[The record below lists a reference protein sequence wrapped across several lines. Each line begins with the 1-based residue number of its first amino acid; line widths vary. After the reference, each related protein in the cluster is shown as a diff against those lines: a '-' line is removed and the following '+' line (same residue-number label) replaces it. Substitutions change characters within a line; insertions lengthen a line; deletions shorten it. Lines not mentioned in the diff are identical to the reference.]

1 MKKAAAFLCMIVMA
15 VCLSV
20 GISAAEDAK
29 AVYQAAREKTYSLV
43 SVDFTQTE
51 ITKSVSE
58 TTSPG
63 YSNVTTQEDTETTV
77 LQINA
82 SDPANPQMKFKQ
94 SLATW
99 GDEPLTEIY
108 VKDSC
113 LYIGLFGTG
122 MKESMSAEELAEVN
136 FAILTETDGPI
147 STNSEDLSEYGTN
160 FALSEN
166 SDGTRTVTFQI
177 DIDAILQEYEV
188 DLSFFTEA
196 GGSLTFPENSYTAVI
211 SADGYLL
218 SESCYLTVDI
228 SYSYGED
235 YRSHYNSNLQ
245 ISIVYK
251 NPGQPVSIE
260 FPDDLD
266 EYIDLDAYE
275 PDYSYDPYDDYLFL
289 DDGPVTTDVYGL

>member
-82 SDPANPQMKFKQ
+82 SDPANPQMKIEK

-99 GDEPLTEIY
+99 GEDPLIEVY

-113 LYIGLFGTG
+113 LYVSLFGTG

-136 FAILTETDGPI
+136 FATLMNEGG
-147 STNSEDLSEYGTN
+147 EDLSEYGTN

>member
-1 MKKAAAFLCMIVMA
+1 MKRAAAFLCMIVMA
-15 VCLSV
+15 LCLSV

-63 YSNVTTQEDTETTV
+63 YSNITTQEDTETTV

-122 MKESMSAEELAEVN
+122 MKGSMSAEELAEVN
-136 FAILTETDGPI
+136 FATLMNEGG
-147 STNSEDLSEYGTN
+147 EDLSEYGTN

-177 DIDAILQEYEV
+177 DIDAILQEAEV
-188 DLSFFTEA
+188 DLSFLTEA

-211 SADGYLL
+211 SEDGYLL
-218 SESCYLTVDI
+218 SESCNFTMDA
-228 SYSYGED
+228 SYSYEED
-235 YRSHYNSNLQ
+235 YRFHYNVNLQ
-245 ISIVYK
+245 LSSAYK

>member
-1 MKKAAAFLCMIVMA
+1 MILLKNIHCLWNKKVIQYNYQENPEKLREEGVYMKKAAAFLCMIVMA

-82 SDPANPQMKFKQ
+82 SDPANPQMKIEK

-99 GDEPLTEIY
+99 GEDPLIEVY

-113 LYIGLFGTG
+113 LYVSLFGTG
-122 MKESMSAEELAEVN
+122 MKESMSAE
-136 FAILTETDGPI
+136 
-147 STNSEDLSEYGTN
+147 
-160 FALSEN
+160 
-166 SDGTRTVTFQI
+166 
-177 DIDAILQEYEV
+177 
-188 DLSFFTEA
+188 
-196 GGSLTFPENSYTAVI
+196 
-211 SADGYLL
+211 
-218 SESCYLTVDI
+218 
-228 SYSYGED
+228 
-235 YRSHYNSNLQ
+235 
-245 ISIVYK
+245 
-251 NPGQPVSIE
+251 
-260 FPDDLD
+260 
-266 EYIDLDAYE
+266 
-275 PDYSYDPYDDYLFL
+275 
-289 DDGPVTTDVYGL
+289 

>member
-20 GISAAEDAK
+20 GVSAAEDAK

-122 MKESMSAEELAEVN
+122 MKGSMSAEELAEVN
-136 FAILTETDGPI
+136 FATLMNEGG
-147 STNSEDLSEYGTN
+147 EDLSEYGTN

-218 SESCYLTVDI
+218 SESCNFTMDA
-228 SYSYGED
+228 SYSYEED
-235 YRSHYNSNLQ
+235 YRFHYNVNLQ
-245 ISIVYK
+245 LSSAYK

-289 DDGPVTTDVYGL
+289 DDGPVITDVYGL

>member
-1 MKKAAAFLCMIVMA
+1 MKRAAAFLCMIVMA

-20 GISAAEDAK
+20 GVSAAEDAK

-122 MKESMSAEELAEVN
+122 MKGSMSAEELAEVN
-136 FAILTETDGPI
+136 FATLMNEGG
-147 STNSEDLSEYGTN
+147 EDLSEYGTN

-166 SDGTRTVTFQI
+166 SDGTRTVTFQL
-177 DIDAILQEYEV
+177 DIDAILQEAEV
-188 DLSFFTEA
+188 DLSFLTEA

-211 SADGYLL
+211 SEDGYLL
-218 SESCYLTVDI
+218 SESCNFTMDA
-228 SYSYGED
+228 SYSYEED
-235 YRSHYNSNLQ
+235 YRFHYNVNLQ
-245 ISIVYK
+245 LSSAYK

>member
-1 MKKAAAFLCMIVMA
+1 MKRAAAFLCMIVMA

-20 GISAAEDAK
+20 GVSAAEDAK

-122 MKESMSAEELAEVN
+122 MKGSMSAEELAEVN
-136 FAILTETDGPI
+136 FATLMNEGG
-147 STNSEDLSEYGTN
+147 EDLSEYGTN

-177 DIDAILQEYEV
+177 DIDAILQEAEV
-188 DLSFFTEA
+188 DLSFLTEA

-211 SADGYLL
+211 SEDGYLL

-235 YRSHYNSNLQ
+235 YRFHYNVNLQ
-245 ISIVYK
+245 LSSAYK